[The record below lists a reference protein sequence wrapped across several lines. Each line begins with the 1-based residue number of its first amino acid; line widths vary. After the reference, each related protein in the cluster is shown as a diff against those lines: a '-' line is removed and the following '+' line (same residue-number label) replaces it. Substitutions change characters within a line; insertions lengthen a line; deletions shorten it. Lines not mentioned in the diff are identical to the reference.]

1 MTPPLSPPPPPPS
14 LSPHL
19 YPPPSRYDVDLDG
32 YIDFHEFLQNVLQEA
47 ELDQDCNAQRRV
59 QAR

>member
-1 MTPPLSPPPPPPS
+1 MLWPNMYT
-14 LSPHL
+14 HTHTHTHIHT